1 MAVDSTTLRSIIISE
16 NASLDYNAQYEVLS
30 FKIWADPASLAV
42 TEGIIVIFFSSAYWY
57 A

>member
-1 MAVDSTTLRSIIISE
+1 MITENVSI
-16 NASLDYNAQYEVLS
+16 DYNAQCETLS
-30 FKIWADPASLAV
+30 FKIWAIPASFAI